1 MMRISIVGGGIA
13 CLALAALLDPARFTV
28 TVHEQQPHRE
38 GLGTALGMWPAARRA
53 LRDIGADHVLTE
65 PVRAAGAG
73 LYTVDGAPLL
83 VSSSEMELPA
93 LVGRTALLRA
103 LADAV
108 PTSVRR
114 VEERV
119 TNPRALAADLV
130 VGADGVHSVVRRA
143 TWGERT
149 ASRLT
154 PYLVVRGLVG
164 PDHTAYGEH
173 WGTGRLFGITPVPGG
188 ATNWFCAYRS
198 EMGPRRIDVREAL
211 ADARSRFADAAP
223 AIREVLAEATPE
235 ATLAQ
240 RLWVA
245 PPLRSYAR
253 GRTVLIGDAAHAMTP
268 NLGRGA
274 CEALVDAHVLA
285 RELNAGGPQDLSGA
299 LRRYQARRVLPSQ
312 AARLGSG
319 AVARVALTERLA
331 APRDAVLGA
340 IGRVARGGRAAPDRR
355 AVGGT

>member
-1 MMRISIVGGGIA
+1 MMRISVVGGGIA
-13 CLALAALLDPARFTV
+13 GLALAALLDPTRFTV
-28 TVHEQQPHRE
+28 TVHEQQPDRE
-38 GLGTALGMWPAARRA
+38 GLGTALAMWPSAQRA
-53 LRDIGADHVLTE
+53 LRDIGAGHVL
-65 PVRAAGAG
+65 PKPIRAAGLG
-73 LYTVDGAPLL
+73 LRTVDGAPLL
-83 VSSSEMELPA
+83 VSSSETDLPA

-108 PTSVRR
+108 PATVRR
-114 VEERV
+114 VEGRV
-119 TNPRALAADLV
+119 TDPRELEADLV

-164 PDHTAYGEH
+164 PGRTTYGEH
-173 WGTGRLFGITPVPGG
+173 WGAGRLFGITPVPGG

-198 EMGPRRIDVREAL
+198 DMGPRRIDVREAL
-211 ADARSRFADAAP
+211 ADARRRFADASSP
-223 AIREVLAEATPE
+223 IRGVLADAAPD

-240 RLWVA
+240 RLWVT

-274 CEALVDAHVLA
+274 CESLVDAHVLA
-285 RELNAGGPQDLSGA
+285 RELNAGDPQDVSGS

-312 AARLGSG
+312 AVRLGSS
-319 AVARVALTERLA
+319 ALARVALTERLA
-331 APRDAVLGA
+331 APRDAVLGTV
-340 IGRVARGGRAAPDRR
+340 GLVVRGGR
-355 AVGGT
+355 